1 MFDFLTL
8 AVLFPETVTSSWL
21 GKLESHLSGLAS
33 AQRFPSISY
42 SALGFTLQP
51 PHSWKVSAEMEA
63 SEFPKAS
70 QGFMA
75 LNQEKH
81 VAFVATIN
89 CFLNLKSINKLAC
102 WGTSYP
108 AHKCFAVNAWL
119 TLTMM

>member
-89 CFLNLKSINKLAC
+89 CFLNLKK
-102 WGTSYP
+102 
-108 AHKCFAVNAWL
+108 HKQTRLLGNELPGA
-119 TLTMM
+119 